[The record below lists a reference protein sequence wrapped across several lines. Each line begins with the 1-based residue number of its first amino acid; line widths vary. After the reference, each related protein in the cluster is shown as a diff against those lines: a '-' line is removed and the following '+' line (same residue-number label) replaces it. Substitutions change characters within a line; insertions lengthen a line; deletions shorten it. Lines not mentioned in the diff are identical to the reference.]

1 MPACNTCWLLF
12 SKMKNPGKA
21 CAVLS
26 LGSGLPDPALR
37 ASSHHLFSFLDCLR
51 DVHDPVVPEVNL
63 MAQTGLVPR
72 EFDDPPAPFH
82 GNPDTAD
89 VLIGQRD
96 PGRFRET

>member
-1 MPACNTCWLLF
+1 
-12 SKMKNPGKA
+12 
-21 CAVLS
+21 
-26 LGSGLPDPALR
+26 
-37 ASSHHLFSFLDCLR
+37 
-51 DVHDPVVPEVNL
+51 

-96 PGRFRET
+96 PGRFCETVHSLDLSFGSGSEKDAITFVPKAVDFMNVIGKLPGTTFHGNSKLFGNGIRCQDD